1 MRPPTVEPVTG
12 LIYVILIAVWAV
24 ILVPR
29 FLRHH
34 DESRRQRESERL
46 EAALSPQLEADE
58 HSGRASSWSE
68 YLLSLTNLD
77 RHRWIGQV
85 RTPQSPAARRRR
97 SILLALAAST
107 GVTMLGAVVGVLPGF
122 VALLFA
128 ALLAGYLAAMF
139 SQLRRLENQA
149 ATSMADPVSGS
160 AEVPY
165 RRTERSTSRSSD
177 GVRVVSSA
185 ADEEDSSWSPR
196 ETTLPTYVNKP
207 KASRVPRRIDLTRQG
222 WTGAGMVEAAKMHQA
237 SPELDE
243 QFDREF
249 SVVSPD
255 EDQEVADYAY
265 PEADDEG
272 FYRRAANE

>member
-1 MRPPTVEPVTG
+1 VTG

-46 EAALSPQLEADE
+46 EAALSPQLAEDQHA
-58 HSGRASSWSE
+58 GRASSWSE

-77 RHRWIGQV
+77 RHSWIGQV
-85 RTPQSPAARRRR
+85 RAPRSPAARRRR
-97 SILLALAAST
+97 SISLALAAST
-107 GVTMLGAVVGVLPGF
+107 GIAVLGAMVGLLPGF
-122 VALLFA
+122 LALFFA
-128 ALLAGYLAAMF
+128 VLLMGYFAAMF
-139 SQLRRLENQA
+139 SQMRRIENRG
-149 ATSMADPVSGS
+149 ATSTADSTPAS
-160 AEVPY
+160 AGVTH
-165 RRTERSTSRSSD
+165 RRTEQRASSSSD
-177 GVRVVSSA
+177 GVRVVSAEDSEA
-185 ADEEDSSWSPR
+185 DSSWSPR

-272 FYRRAANE
+272 YYRRAANE